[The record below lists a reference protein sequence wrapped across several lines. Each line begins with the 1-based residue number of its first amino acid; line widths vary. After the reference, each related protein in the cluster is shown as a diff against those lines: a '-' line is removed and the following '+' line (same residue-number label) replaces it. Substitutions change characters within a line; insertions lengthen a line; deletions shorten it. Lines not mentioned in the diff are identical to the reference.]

1 MALLK
6 PFSTIQH
13 QEGRKRR
20 QVGEVWGEGGGGVY
34 QVKTVQALGDGS
46 VQLISILPPELSTVH
61 I

>member
-1 MALLK
+1 MK
-6 PFSTIQH
+6 Y
-13 QEGRKRR
+13 
-20 QVGEVWGEGGGGVY
+20 GERGGGGVY